1 MSEATGSNRDTGQEI
16 RVVDNPDAN
25 QFEAHVDGHVALVSY
40 IKRGDTIVFT
50 HTEVPRELQGRGLA
64 SVLAK
69 AVLDRARSERWRVV
83 PRCPFI
89 AKYIERHPEYQS
101 LVKREE

>member
-1 MSEATGSNRDTGQEI
+1 MSDATESGRQSGEEI
-16 RVVDNPDAN
+16 RVVDNPDEN

-40 IKRGDTIVFT
+40 LKRGDTIFLT

-64 SVLAK
+64 NVLAK
-69 AVLDRARSERWRVV
+69 AVLDRARNERWRVV

-101 LVKREE
+101 LLRREE